1 VNSGAPANRPA
12 ESAHAVSSAPR
23 SIGLARSYAEL
34 QRIVADYCEHTA
46 ITRVELGAE
55 AGIADGNSSK
65 ALARRARKRLGWV
78 TLGRVLGAAGLALH
92 VVIDPDAPPRDLNAS
107 SSASR
112 ERYSRANHW
121 RNVKGPAWGRRLA
134 AKRALKL
141 TATERS
147 AIASKAA
154 RARWQRR
161 RLATPEIA
169 PAE

>member
-46 ITRVELGAE
+46 MTRAELDAE

-65 ALARRARKRLGWV
+65 ALARPARKRLGWV

-92 VVIDPDAPPRDLNAS
+92 VVIDPDTPQRDLNAS

-112 ERYSRANHW
+112 ERYSHA
-121 RNVKGPAWGRRLA
+121 LA
-134 AKRALKL
+134 QC
-141 TATERS
+141 EG
-147 AIASKAA
+147 ASLGQTPCSQA
-154 RARWQRR
+154 RAETHGHRAQRHCPQGCTGAMEPR
-161 RLATPEIA
+161 KE
-169 PAE
+169 